1 MHSFQFAASVVQE
14 DMWLL
19 DNKTQKV
26 IMVGLFSEFFN
37 IVNKMSV
44 IRISQKIRV
53 PEWKTTARI
62 VSTKG

>member
-53 PEWKTTARI
+53 PEWKTAARI